1 MSRHCCSRSIFPVR
15 DETRRVEKEKD
26 AHLKVQ
32 QPKNTKGPLKLSFS
46 NTGPYLQMESHLT
59 ALQATLASIN
69 GLHERQRQKRNY
81 QPFTAAILNTH
92 HLEVEDYIRDADQ
105 LENNLFWYPPAPGA
119 SSSTSSSSKDRLEEG
134 QKQQQ
139 QQSEGDLLA
148 PRLPEPREFVPP
160 TPLKKQA
167 KEAEAKGL
175 VTFDARTLLKAAQKL
190 LDN

>member
-1 MSRHCCSRSIFPVR
+1 M
-15 DETRRVEKEKD
+15 D
-26 AHLKVQ
+26 
-32 QPKNTKGPLKLSFS
+32 G
-46 NTGPYLQMESHLT
+46 HLT

-81 QPFTAAILNTH
+81 RPFTAAILNTH

-105 LENNLFWYPPAPGA
+105 LENNLFWYPSPPGA
-119 SSSTSSSSKDRLEEG
+119 RLNEPRGGRKEDERASL
-134 QKQQQ
+134 QQQ
-139 QQSEGDLLA
+139 DSEGGPSLVT